1 MQAVFL
7 GKRDGQSLAQRRQ
20 LFARHL
26 QHAVGEVDAH
36 KAFGLQHLRGEQS
49 EVARS
54 RRHVQHALRRI
65 RHQAFD
71 SRAPPA
77 AVNAKRKRMIEQ
89 IIRRR
94 NVVEHLLHLLALSLV
109 VVVGLYGFLFV
120 GHVFF

>member
-1 MQAVFL
+1 MQAVFFC
-7 GKRDGQSLAQRRQ
+7 KRDGQSPVLRPQ

-26 QHAVGEVDAH
+26 QHAVGKVDAH
-36 KAFGLQHLRGEQS
+36 KAFGLQHSRSEQG
-49 EVARS
+49 EVAGS

-77 AVNAKRKRMIEQ
+77 AVNAKRKRMVEQ
-89 IIRRR
+89 IIGRR
-94 NVVEHLLHLLALSLV
+94 NVVEHLLHLLALRLV

-120 GHVFF
+120 GHGFF